1 MAFNKQPVRIGCRVE
16 LTCGQFGGMTG
27 VLVGYSRGLNG
38 LVQLD
43 GVQPGV
49 LLMIDPASLQQFS
62 PAVSDN
68 FIEAGDA

>member
-16 LTCGQFGGMTG
+16 PTCGQFRGMTG

-43 GVQPGV
+43 GIQRGV

-62 PAVSDN
+62 PAVPDNVIQASD
-68 FIEAGDA
+68 A